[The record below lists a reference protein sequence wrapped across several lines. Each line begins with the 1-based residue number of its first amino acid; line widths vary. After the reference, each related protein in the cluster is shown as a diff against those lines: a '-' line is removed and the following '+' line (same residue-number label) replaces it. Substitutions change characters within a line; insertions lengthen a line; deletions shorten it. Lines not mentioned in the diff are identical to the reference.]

1 MPSILIV
8 KKKRVTGSQ
17 AVEEGALS
25 HRETNKHTQI
35 DINTECYQLHL
46 LRKPGWNTHKETIL
60 HAYQV

>member
-1 MPSILIV
+1 MPSILVV

-35 DINTECYQLHL
+35 DINT
-46 LRKPGWNTHKETIL
+46 
-60 HAYQV
+60 